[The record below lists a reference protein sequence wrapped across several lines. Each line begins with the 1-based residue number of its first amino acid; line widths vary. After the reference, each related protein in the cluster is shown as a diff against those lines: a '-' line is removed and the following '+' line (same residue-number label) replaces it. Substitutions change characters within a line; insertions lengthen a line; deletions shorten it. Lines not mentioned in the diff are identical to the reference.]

1 MFKVIYVM
9 LMAATVG
16 AYFSVKDFLAWPVQ
30 RDIVTSNITVS
41 YVIGLAI
48 VGGISPWLTKKIWP
62 KAPKWAYI
70 FVAICLGVIVVLTL
84 KLLGEPTRI

>member
-1 MFKVIYVM
+1 MFKVIYV
-9 LMAATVG
+9 LLVVLTAG
-16 AYFSVKDFLAWPVQ
+16 AYFSIKDFLAWPVQ
-30 RDIVTSNITVS
+30 RLIVTSNVTVS
-41 YVIGLAI
+41 YVLGLI
-48 VGGISPWLTKKIWP
+48 LVGGISPWLTKRIWP